1 MCSLPEPVPS
11 LVLAS
16 PPGAPFAWLLL
27 LAIPLALAQRYFWYV
42 RKVPGRWNQWRL
54 MRLYLVGVLIV
65 AAGGM
70 LLLGVEW
77 PWATA
82 VGRWKAHALI
92 QAQTP
97 CALAAVNAAAT
108 RAQVLE
114 LVLMLISWGCLILGG
129 VLGIRATLKSQVPPH
144 TAEGAHGE
152 RIGVL

>member
-1 MCSLPEPVPS
+1 M
-11 LVLAS
+11 LAA

-27 LAIPLALAQRYFWYV
+27 LAIPLALAQRYVWYV
-42 RKVPGRWNQWRL
+42 RKVPGKRNRWRL
-54 MRLYLVGVLIV
+54 MRLYLAGVLVV

-92 QAQTP
+92 QAQDP
-97 CALAAVNAAAT
+97 CTLAAVTAAAT

-114 LVLMLISWGCLILGG
+114 LVLTLVSFGCVVLGG
-129 VLGIRATLKSQVPPH
+129 VLCIRATWSSRAPPH
-144 TAEGAHGE
+144 TSEGA
-152 RIGVL
+152 